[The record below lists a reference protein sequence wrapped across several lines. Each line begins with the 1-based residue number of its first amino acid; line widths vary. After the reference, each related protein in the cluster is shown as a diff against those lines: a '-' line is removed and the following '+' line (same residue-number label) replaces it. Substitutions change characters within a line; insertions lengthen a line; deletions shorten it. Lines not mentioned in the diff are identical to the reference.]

1 MMKEKIDQ
9 LIRGIG
15 QIQALAETIAK
26 ESQNSKIMYN
36 CTMFYMELS
45 YLKSNL
51 TYVREWKKHTF
62 IQSEAIEHF
71 LIEVDNLNDK
81 VVLTKMVETRYTTL
95 KMILIFNENILDFLE
110 GDNLLRLEKINTVY
124 EFFK

>member
-9 LIRGIG
+9 LIKGIG
-15 QIQALAETIAK
+15 QIQSLAETIAK

-36 CTMFYMELS
+36 YTMFYMGLS

-81 VVLTKMVETRYTTL
+81 LVLK
-95 KMILIFNENILDFLE
+95 KMIEERYKTPKRILMFNENILDFLE
-110 GDNLLRLEKINTVY
+110 GDNLLRLEKIDNVY
-124 EFFK
+124 KSFK

>member
-9 LIRGIG
+9 LIKGIG
-15 QIQALAETIAK
+15 QIQSLAETIAK

-36 CTMFYMELS
+36 YTMFYMGLS

-81 VVLTKMVETRYTTL
+81 LVLKKMIEERYKTP
-95 KMILIFNENILDFLE
+95 KMILMFNENILDFLE
-110 GDNLLRLEKINTVY
+110 GDNLLRLEKIDNVY
-124 EFFK
+124 KSFK

>member
-9 LIRGIG
+9 LIKGIG
-15 QIQALAETIAK
+15 QIQALVETIAK
-26 ESQNSKIMYN
+26 ESQKSKIMYN

-81 VVLTKMVETRYTTL
+81 AVLKKMVETRY
-95 KMILIFNENILDFLE
+95 KIPKIILMFHENIPDYLE
-110 GDNLLRLEKINTVY
+110 GDNLLRLEKMDNVY
-124 EFFK
+124 KSFK